1 MKSEVPGGV
10 VALLCFTAMQNKK
23 SRPHSKDASL
33 RSVQYGCWQ
42 CFSPLDDRQ
51 VRIIRRL
58 ELLKAVTQGDAMYER
73 IYILQVTQP

>member
-1 MKSEVPGGV
+1 M
-10 VALLCFTAMQNKK
+10 ALLCFTAMQLVQQSRWQNKK

-58 ELLKAVTQGDAMYER
+58 ELLKAVTQGDAMCER